1 MLSSNAAVYSPQTLD
16 DALALRAA
24 HPEAV
29 PLAGG
34 TDLMVALE
42 MGAINPGSILN
53 LWSVRELATI
63 SGEPDQGVRIGALVT
78 YTDLIED
85 QRVQT
90 VAPTLVEASKTVGAR
105 QIQNRGT
112 LAGNIA
118 NASPAGDTLPVLLAL
133 DAEVEVASA
142 ARGHRRIPMSQLYV
156 GYRALSMAA
165 DELITAVHLP
175 PVNSADHHHFRK
187 VGTRLA
193 QSISKVMLG
202 ARVRVEKG
210 VVTEARIAFGS
221 VAATPVRVPTLEAAL
236 MGGPVDPSVVD
247 LLDQAITPIDDVRSS
262 AQYRMAVAKRTL
274 RSFLKSI

>member
-1 MLSSNAAVYSPQTLD
+1 MLSSNAAVYSPRTLD

-24 HPEAV
+24 HPDAV

-42 MGAINPGSILN
+42 MGAINPDAILN

-63 SGEPDQGVRIGALVT
+63 TGDTESGVRIGALVT
-78 YTDLIED
+78 YTALID
-85 QRVQT
+85 DHRVQT

-112 LAGNIA
+112 LAGNVA

-133 DAEVEVASA
+133 DAEIEVASA
-142 ARGHRRIPMSQLYV
+142 ARGHRRIPMNRLYV
-156 GYRALSMAA
+156 GYRTLSMAE

-175 PVNSADHHHFRK
+175 PLNTSDHHHFRK

-210 VVTEARIAFGS
+210 IVTDARIAFGS
-221 VAATPVRVPTLEAAL
+221 VAATPVRVPTVEAAL
-236 MGGPVDPSVVD
+236 IGQPVNPNVVD
-247 LLDQAITPIDDVRSS
+247 LLDQDITPIDDVRSS

-274 RSFLKSI
+274 RGFLRSI